1 MKNNNSGRRIWTASK
16 GSDCIANVHES
27 CKNSYAHTLSE
38 LSLEDDETE
47 NNHSSCS
54 LFHIWL
60 LCLNRLNTQVLYLW
74 VQQFKDRCMFHIQTD
89 KAATVGTEKTERQRE
104 RERERERERW
114 ERERE
119 RRERERER
127 EREGER
133 EEEGERG
140 PDVKIRLVCL
150 TILYI

>member
-74 VQQFKDRCMFHIQTD
+74 VQQFKDRCISWDSWADVPYTNWQSYNSGNWENTHTQREREIERERERER
-89 KAATVGTEKTERQRE
+89 EKE
-104 RERERERERW
+104 RERERERERDN
-114 ERERE
+114 ERLF
-119 RRERERER
+119 
-127 EREGER
+127 
-133 EEEGERG
+133 
-140 PDVKIRLVCL
+140 KI
-150 TILYI
+150 INK